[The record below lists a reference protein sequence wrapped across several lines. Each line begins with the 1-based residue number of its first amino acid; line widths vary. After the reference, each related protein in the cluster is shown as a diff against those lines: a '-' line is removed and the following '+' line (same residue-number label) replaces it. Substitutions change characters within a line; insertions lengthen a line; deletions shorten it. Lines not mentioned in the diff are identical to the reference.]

1 MTENLKSLRLT
12 TDIEGKDIQPED
24 GSNDKKT
31 VQNGYFDDKD
41 VKDRELSDWSGEWQS
56 VYPSFKMEH

>member
-31 VQNGYFDDKD
+31 VQKW
-41 VKDRELSDWSGEWQS
+41 LL
-56 VYPSFKMEH
+56 